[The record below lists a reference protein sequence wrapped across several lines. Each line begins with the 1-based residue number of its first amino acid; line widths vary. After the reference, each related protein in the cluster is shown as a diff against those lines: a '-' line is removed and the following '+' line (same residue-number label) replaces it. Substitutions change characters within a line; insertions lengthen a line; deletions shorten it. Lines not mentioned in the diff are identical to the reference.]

1 MSSGDPSILSR
12 LPVKKFLIPSAI
24 ALTLAAAAGV
34 AMTGFATSASA
45 GPVCTTAPRAQW
57 LTEAQMRARITRLGY
72 TNIRVFQVSGSCYE
86 IYARAANGHRAE
98 VYFNP
103 VTGAVVQNNED

>member
-1 MSSGDPSILSR
+1 MKTL
-12 LPVKKFLIPSAI
+12 LIPSVI
-24 ALTLAAAAGV
+24 ALALG
-34 AMTGFATSASA
+34 AMGGTAILGFAGAASA

-57 LTEAQMRARITRLGY
+57 LTEAQMRARVVQLGY
-72 TNIRVFQVSGSCYE
+72 TNIRVLQVSGSCYE
-86 IYARAANGHRAE
+86 IYAKARNGHRAE

>member
-1 MSSGDPSILSR
+1 MNN
-12 LPVKKFLIPSAI
+12 FLIPSAV
-24 ALTLAAAAGV
+24 ALSLAVAVGV
-34 AMTGFATSASA
+34 AMSFATTASA

-57 LTEAQMRARITRLGY
+57 LAEAQMRTRVAQLGY

>member
-1 MSSGDPSILSR
+1 M
-12 LPVKKFLIPSAI
+12 KKFLIPSAI
-24 ALTLAAAAGV
+24 ALSLAATVGM

-57 LTEAQMRARITRLGY
+57 LTEAQMRERIARLGY

-86 IYARAANGHRAE
+86 IYARAANGRRAE